1 MWHPATS
8 KGRKVLGATQTW
20 RNRPGIPGKRYDPY
34 LPSPGSRATGRD
46 LRPPPEG
53 RQGAPGEPE
62 GGTLGRA
69 KEEITAPAVER
80 FLLDHR
86 THPPRRQRAD
96 ASFPPKGLSGEQNS
110 HPKVLPWARLPAP
123 PTFQNLP
130 LGLNTRCCLN
140 PFLFPSS
147 GARREGEND
156 AHVHL

>member
-1 MWHPATS
+1 MWHLATS

-46 LRPPPEG
+46 LQPPPEG

-96 ASFPPKGLSGEQNS
+96 GRLVPPERSKWRTEFPSQSAALG
-110 HPKVLPWARLPAP
+110 PAP
-123 PTFQNLP
+123 RPP
-130 LGLNTRCCLN
+130 P
-140 PFLFPSS
+140 PFRTYLW
-147 GARREGEND
+147 G
-156 AHVHL
+156 